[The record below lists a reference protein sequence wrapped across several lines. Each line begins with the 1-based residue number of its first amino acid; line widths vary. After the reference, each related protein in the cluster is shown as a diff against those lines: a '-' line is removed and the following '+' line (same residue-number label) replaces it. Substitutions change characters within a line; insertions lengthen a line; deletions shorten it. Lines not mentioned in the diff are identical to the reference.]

1 MVFYLSKTSKL
12 RIALKFRNYCTII
25 KTMKGTLAKRTAVQN
40 CRKYSVLCVGEKQR
54 RKEKEKGRQH
64 LEIFLSLCVYIYIYI
79 YTHTYTHMHI

>member
-40 CRKYSVLCVGEKQR
+40 CRKYSVL
-54 RKEKEKGRQH
+54 
-64 LEIFLSLCVYIYIYI
+64 
-79 YTHTYTHMHI
+79 